1 MLKAYR
7 GDAPPDARAPALK
20 PKLRSWT
27 GRVWRWH
34 PQGYQLMLKID
45 ASVALSDI
53 EDAELRKALAP
64 FASELASFELY
75 LDHSAENRL
84 PLPWAVGAFNV
95 ESGNKTFARFYD
107 FLETPPANVLL
118 NLLPLAGA
126 SSDLIFGVVPI
137 ALKEIGC
144 YSPLATTISAF
155 ITVSADHG

>member
-1 MLKAYR
+1 MLEAYR
-7 GDAPPDARAPALK
+7 GETPPDARAPALK

-34 PQGYQLMLKID
+34 PQGSQLMLKLD
-45 ASVALSDI
+45 ASISLPDI
-53 EDAELRKALAP
+53 EDAELRAALAP

-75 LDHSAENRL
+75 LDHGAENRL

-95 ESGNKTFARFYD
+95 ERDNKTFARFYD

-126 SSDLIFGVVPI
+126 SSDLIFGVVPYSVEKNRLVFAI
-137 ALKEIGC
+137 RDYDLGFHNRIG
-144 YSPLATTISAF
+144 
-155 ITVSADHG
+155 